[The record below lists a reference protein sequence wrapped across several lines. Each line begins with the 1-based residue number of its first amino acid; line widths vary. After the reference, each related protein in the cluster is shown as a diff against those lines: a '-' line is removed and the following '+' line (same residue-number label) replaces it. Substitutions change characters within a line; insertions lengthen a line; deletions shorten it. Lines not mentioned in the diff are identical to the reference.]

1 MSAFGPEAFAAAC
14 DVSRETLARLELYAE
29 LLGRWNRAINLVGKR
44 TLDDLWRRHFLDS
57 AQLLPLLPP
66 LDGRPRV
73 LADLGSGAGFP
84 GLVLAILGAGEVHL
98 VESDLKKATFLR
110 EVARA
115 TGAPASVHAAR
126 IESLD
131 GLAADVVTA
140 RALAPLDRLI
150 AYAAPLL
157 REDGCCLFLKGREAE
172 RELTL
177 IDKARK
183 ITVDRFPSRSDPEG
197 VVLRIGGL

>member
-84 GLVLAILGAGEVHL
+84 GRVLAILGAVLVHL

-131 GLAADVVTA
+131 GLTADV
-140 RALAPLDRLI
+140 
-150 AYAAPLL
+150 
-157 REDGCCLFLKGREAE
+157 
-172 RELTL
+172 
-177 IDKARK
+177 
-183 ITVDRFPSRSDPEG
+183 
-197 VVLRIGGL
+197 